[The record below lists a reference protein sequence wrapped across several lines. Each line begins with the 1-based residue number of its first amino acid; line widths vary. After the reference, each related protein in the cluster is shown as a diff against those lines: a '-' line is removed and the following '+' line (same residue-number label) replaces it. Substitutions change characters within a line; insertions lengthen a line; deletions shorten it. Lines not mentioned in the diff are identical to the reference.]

1 MFALSIIFYRLL
13 LDISYI
19 VFVNP
24 VYEYSGF
31 ELDIS
36 LFNYLISWIITILLI
51 PFTRSKIKE
60 IADYAILF
68 LFLLV
73 ILPICSIYALDL
85 SRPWQPMA
93 ISIFSMLLIVFFVR
107 VKLLSFKQ
115 IPVMK
120 NGFLY
125 ALLICVS
132 GVIYTLINYSIS
144 GVTLNFDITRV
155 YDFRESNA
163 LLTNSGIRVYMN
175 IWAYKVFNIALIC
188 LCLFY
193 RRFFLLGI
201 LILIQIYF
209 YAANAHKLVLFL
221 PILCLSCWYYFRKSN
236 SLTFFPKLL
245 NYLLLLSLAI
255 VTIYE
260 YYYAGTLL
268 IRRLFFVPANNSYA
282 YYEFFSNNEYNYWS
296 DSFLNPFLESQYP
309 NNVANTIGQFLG
321 QDNMA
326 ANNGFISSGYAN
338 AGITGV
344 IIYSILLAFILRFV
358 NYLIHNKLQIWLP
371 LAILIVPISNTILN
385 SDLLTTLL
393 THGLGVAIIIVYL
406 ITSKQKKLLH

>member
-1 MFALSIIFYRLL
+1 
-13 LDISYI
+13 
-19 VFVNP
+19 
-24 VYEYSGF
+24 
-31 ELDIS
+31 
-36 LFNYLISWIITILLI
+36 
-51 PFTRSKIKE
+51 
-60 IADYAILF
+60 
-68 LFLLV
+68 
-73 ILPICSIYALDL
+73 
-85 SRPWQPMA
+85 
-93 ISIFSMLLIVFFVR
+93 
-107 VKLLSFKQ
+107 
-115 IPVMK
+115 MK

-125 ALLICVS
+125 ALLICLS
-132 GVIYTLINYSIS
+132 GVGYTLLNYTLS

-163 LLTNSGIRVYMN
+163 LLTNSGIRVYIN
-175 IWAYKVFNIALIC
+175 IWAYKVFNITLIC

-193 RRFFLLGI
+193 KRFFLLSI

-221 PILCLSCWYYFRKSN
+221 PLLCLSCWYYFRRSD
-236 SLTFFPKLL
+236 SLTFFPNLL
-245 NYLLLLSLAI
+245 NYLLLFSLAV

-282 YYEFFSNNEYNYWS
+282 YYEFFSNNSYNYWS

-321 QDNMA
+321 EDDMA

-338 AGITGV
+338 AGIIGV
-344 IIYSILLAFILRFV
+344 MIYSILFAFILRFI
-358 NYLIHNKLQIWLP
+358 NYLINNKTQIWLP
-371 LAILIVPISNTILN
+371 LAILIVPMSNTILN

-393 THGLGVAIIIVYL
+393 THGFGVAIIIVYL
-406 ITSKQKKLLH
+406 LVSPQKKLSPN